1 MHVVHVEDLPFVGM
15 SRHFVGAD
23 QGDVAVSAYFVTAPP
38 GRGSVPHTHPY
49 DEIAFVQEGRGRWTV
64 DGREREAGPGDILVV
79 KAGLVHWFVNT
90 GTEPLR
96 TIGLHLAPRFS
107 QENVELSPAAA
118 RVPAPPGSPP
128 PPRS

>member
-1 MHVVHVEDLPFVGM
+1 MHVVHTADLPFVGM

-23 QGDVAVSAYFVTAPP
+23 QGDVAVSAYLVTAPP

-49 DEIAFVQEGRGRWTV
+49 DEIAFVQEGRGVWTV
-64 DGREREAGPGDILVV
+64 DGVEQEAGPGDILVV
-79 KAGLVHWFVNT
+79 KAGRVHWFVNT

-96 TIGLHLAPRFS
+96 SIGLHLAPRFS
-107 QENVELSPAAA
+107 QQNLEQGQEPTGLPSPA
-118 RVPAPPGSPP
+118 VPL